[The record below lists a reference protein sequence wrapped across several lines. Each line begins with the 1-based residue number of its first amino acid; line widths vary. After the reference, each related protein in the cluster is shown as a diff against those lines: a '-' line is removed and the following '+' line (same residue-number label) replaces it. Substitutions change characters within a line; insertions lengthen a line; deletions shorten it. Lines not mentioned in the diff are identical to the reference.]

1 MTRPAAE
8 ACFPSGYAYLMPT
21 LVMDPAPAEIDA
33 LIERRRRLGLDHR
46 DEMWGGVYRMNPPPS
61 HEHQV
66 ILQQLAELFGPL
78 ARDAGLEALIQE
90 FGLGVSDEFR
100 VPDGG
105 LHRPGASG
113 VWHPTAALVIEI
125 VSPRDDTWKKL
136 PFYAA
141 HEVNEVLIIDPE
153 KRTVDWLGLT
163 DGEYKPIERSGL
175 IDLGPEELAEQ
186 IDWP

>member
-1 MTRPAAE
+1 
-8 ACFPSGYAYLMPT
+8 MPT
-21 LVMDPAPAEIDA
+21 LVMDPAPAEIEA

-46 DEMWGGVYRMNPPPS
+46 DEIWDGVYRMNPPPS

-78 ARDAGLEALIQE
+78 ARDAGLEAIIQE
-90 FGLGVSDEFR
+90 FGLGTSDEFR

-113 VWHPTAALVIEI
+113 VWHPTAALVVEI
-125 VSPRDDTWKKL
+125 VSPGDDTWKKL

-141 HEVNEVLIIDPE
+141 HNVDELLIIDPGDHS
-153 KRTVDWLGLT
+153 VAWLGLVNS
-163 DGEYKPIERSGL
+163 EYQAIERSTL
-175 IDLGPEELAEQ
+175 IDLGQSGLAEQ

>member
-1 MTRPAAE
+1 
-8 ACFPSGYAYLMPT
+8 MPT

-46 DEMWGGVYRMNPPPS
+46 DEIWEGVYRMNPPPS

-66 ILQQLAELFGPL
+66 ILQRLAELLGPL
-78 ARDAGLEALIQE
+78 ARDAGLEPLIQE
-90 FGLGVSDEFR
+90 FGLGTSEEYR

-105 LHRPGASG
+105 LHRPGTTG

-125 VSPRDDTWKKL
+125 VSPGDDTWRKL

-141 HEVNEVLIIDPE
+141 HHVDELLVIDPQE
-153 KRTVDWLGLT
+153 HVVHWLGLAE
-163 DGEYKPIERSGL
+163 DGSEYHPIERSNL
-175 IDLGPEELAEQ
+175 IDLGAEELPGL
-186 IDWP
+186 IDWPR

>member
-1 MTRPAAE
+1 
-8 ACFPSGYAYLMPT
+8 MPT

-46 DEMWGGVYRMNPPPS
+46 DEICEGVYRMNPPPS

-78 ARDAGLEALIQE
+78 ARDAGLEALVQE
-90 FGLGVSDEFR
+90 FGLGTSEEYR

-105 LHRPGASG
+105 LHRPGAGG

-125 VSPRDDTWKKL
+125 VSPGDETWKKL

-141 HEVNEVLIIDPE
+141 HDVDEVLIIDPV
-153 KRTVDWLGLT
+153 KRTVDWVGL
-163 DGEYKPIERSGL
+163 DGGEYQPIERSGL
-175 IDLGPEELAEQ
+175 IDLGSDQLAER
-186 IDWP
+186 IDWPR